1 MKTYTKNGID
11 IELVQGDIASQD
23 DIEAVVNAANAQ
35 LRTGG
40 GVAGAIHRGAG
51 PGLTEETRQYAPI
64 EPGEAVVT
72 GGHNLPNAYVIHCL
86 GPRWEI
92 DTPEEELLR
101 RCYRRALELAE
112 ENEITSV
119 AFPALSTGAFGYPVE
134 EATEAAVDEVLAG
147 LEGLESVERIR
158 FVVFSDRDREVY
170 REVLD
175 GRLG

>member
-1 MKTYTKNGID
+1 MNTYTRNGID

-72 GGHNLPNAYVIHCL
+72 GGHNLPNAHVIHCL

-101 RCYRRALELAE
+101 HCYSRALKLADK
-112 ENEITSV
+112 NEITSV
-119 AFPALSTGAFGYPVE
+119 AFPALSTGAFGYPIE
-134 EATEAAVDEVLAG
+134 EATEVAVDEVLG
-147 LEGLESVERIR
+147 QLDELTSVQRIR
-158 FVVFSDRDREVY
+158 FVVFSDGDREVY
-170 REVLD
+170 EEVLAD
-175 GRLG
+175 RLG

>member
-1 MKTYTKNGID
+1 MNTYTRNGID

-72 GGHNLPNAYVIHCL
+72 GGHNLPNAFVIHCL

-112 ENEITSV
+112 ENEIASV
-119 AFPALSTGAFGYPVE
+119 AFPALSTGAFGYPIQ
-134 EATEAAVDEVLAG
+134 EATEVAVDEVLG
-147 LEGLESVERIR
+147 ELDRLESVERIR
-158 FVVFSDRDREVY
+158 FVVFSDGDREVY
-170 REVLD
+170 EEVLAD
-175 GRLG
+175 RLG